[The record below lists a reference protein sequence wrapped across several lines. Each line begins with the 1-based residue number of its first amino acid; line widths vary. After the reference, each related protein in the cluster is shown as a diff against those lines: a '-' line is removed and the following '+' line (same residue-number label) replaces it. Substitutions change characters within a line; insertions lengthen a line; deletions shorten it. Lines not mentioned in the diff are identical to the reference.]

1 MKTIRILLL
10 LLSALLMSERT
21 GGKVRDIEVTSARV
35 VSIVPQGLT
44 TATAE
49 LEVGVH
55 NPASSLTLKDIS
67 GLAKFKGEPLMDF
80 DADALVIEGKTDSV
94 YCFPVRCRLSEGF
107 SILRLLRVFDGSADE
122 NDLTF
127 SVKGRAALKG
137 GLGKDIELED
147 VPLGTLLG
155 KME

>member
-1 MKTIRILLL
+1 MKSVRILSL
-10 LLSALLMSERT
+10 LLSFLLVAACTAR
-21 GGKVRDIEVTSARV
+21 GVQDIAITSARI
-35 VSIVPQGLT
+35 VSIVPEGLT
-44 TATAE
+44 SATAE

-55 NPASSLTLKDIS
+55 NPAARLTLKDLS
-67 GLAKFKGEPLMDF
+67 GLAKYKGEPLLDF
-80 DADALVIEGKTDSV
+80 DADALVIEGKTDST
-94 YCFPVRCRLSEGF
+94 YCFPVRCRLSDGF
-107 SILRLLRVFDGSADE
+107 SILRLLRTFDGSMDE

-147 VPLGTLLG
+147 VPLGTLLD

>member
-1 MKTIRILLL
+1 MKIIRILLPL
-10 LLSALLMSERT
+10 LAVLFLSACT
-21 GGKVRDIEVTSARV
+21 GGKVSEIEVTSARI

-55 NPASSLTLKDIS
+55 NPAARITLKDLS
-67 GLAKFKGEPLMDF
+67 GLAKYKGEPLLDF

-107 SILRLLRVFDGSADE
+107 SILRLLNAFDGNADE

-147 VPLGTLLG
+147 VPLGTLLD